1 LDTTCNYRIFVL
13 NFKTN
18 AMPNR
23 SSRGENLTQSPIRS
37 LIPFARQA
45 KEKGISVLH
54 LNIGQPDIKTPRA
67 ALDLIAN
74 NKDEVIAYGSSE
86 GKLSLRKK
94 VASYYKKFDINVTSD
109 QILVTTG
116 ASEAICFSLF
126 SCFDEGD
133 EIIIPEPF
141 YANYIGFTQMSGVTI
156 KPVSST
162 LEEKF
167 DLPSTEAFFDVI
179 TEKTKAIF
187 LCNPGNPTGRM
198 YNKASLLRLAA
209 LVKEKDLFLIVD
221 EVYREFC
228 YEEEFYSVLNID
240 SIKNNVIVIDSISK
254 VFSSCGARVGYI
266 VTRNESLLHS
276 ILKYAQLRLCPP
288 YYGQI
293 LAEACYDAVDEYL
306 DPVRN
311 EYNERRQYL
320 YGRLLKMEGV
330 KTYLPTAAFYNMV
343 ELPVDDAEAF
353 CTWLLTDF
361 EHKGHTVM
369 MAPANG
375 FYVNQELGKRQVRL
389 AYILNKEKLAL
400 AMDCLE
406 QALAIYS
413 KVMNEEYSTT

>member
-1 LDTTCNYRIFVL
+1 
-13 NFKTN
+13 
-18 AMPNR
+18 MPIR

-45 KEKGISVLH
+45 KEKGVSVLH
-54 LNIGQPDIKTPRA
+54 LNIGQPDIRTPQA
-67 ALDLIAN
+67 ALDIIAN
-74 NKDEVIAYGSSE
+74 NDDKVIAYGASE

-94 VASYYKKFDINVTSD
+94 VASYYKKFDINITHEQV
-109 QILVTTG
+109 LVTTG

-126 SCFDEGD
+126 SCFDPGD

-141 YANYIGFTQMSGVTI
+141 YANYIGFAEMSGVTI
-156 KPVSST
+156 IPVSST

-167 DLPSTEAFFDVI
+167 DLPSTEAFFEVI

-228 YEEEFYSVLNID
+228 YEEDFYSVLNIE
-240 SIKNNVIVIDSISK
+240 SIENNVIVIDSISK
-254 VFSSCGARVGYI
+254 VFSSCGARIGYI
-266 VTRNESLLHS
+266 VTRNENLQQS

-293 LAEACYDAVDEYL
+293 LAEACYNAVDDYL
-306 DPVRN
+306 DPVRS
-311 EYNERRQYL
+311 EYNDRRQYL
-320 YGRLLKMEGV
+320 YARLSEMEGV

-353 CTWLLTDF
+353 CIWLLTHF
-361 EHKGHTVM
+361 EYKGHTVM

-406 QALAIYS
+406 QALSIYS
-413 KVMNEEYSTT
+413 NVVREKYGIT

>member
-1 LDTTCNYRIFVL
+1 
-13 NFKTN
+13 
-18 AMPNR
+18 MPNR
-23 SSRGENLTQSPIRS
+23 SLRGEKLTQSPIRS

-45 KEKGISVLH
+45 KEKGVSVLH
-54 LNIGQPDIKTPRA
+54 LNIGQPDIKTPQN

-74 NKDEVIAYGSSE
+74 HQDEVIAYGASE
-86 GKLSLRKK
+86 GKMSLRKK
-94 VASYYKKFDINVTSD
+94 VASYYKKFEINITSD
-109 QILVTTG
+109 QVLVTTG

-126 SCFDEGD
+126 SCFDQGD

-141 YANYIGFTQMSGVTI
+141 YANYIGFAEMSGVKI
-156 KPVSST
+156 IPVTST
-162 LEEKF
+162 LEDKF

-209 LVKEKDLFLIVD
+209 LVKEKNLFLIVD

-228 YEEEFYSVLNID
+228 YEEEFYSVLNINT
-240 SIKNNVIVIDSISK
+240 IQQNVIVIDSISK
-254 VFSSCGARVGYI
+254 VFSSCGARIGYI
-266 VTRNESLLHS
+266 VTRNESLQHS

-288 YYGQI
+288 YFGQV
-293 LAEACYDAVDEYL
+293 LAEACYDAVDDYL
-306 DPVRN
+306 DPVKK
-311 EYNERRQYL
+311 EYDERRHYL
-320 YGRLLKMEGV
+320 YSRLSKMEGV

-353 CTWLLTDF
+353 CIWLLTHF
-361 EHKGHTVM
+361 EHKGHTLM

-389 AYILNKEKLAL
+389 AYILNQEKLAL

-406 QALAIYS
+406 QGLLIYAKNIS
-413 KVMNEEYSTT
+413 NAAVIESS